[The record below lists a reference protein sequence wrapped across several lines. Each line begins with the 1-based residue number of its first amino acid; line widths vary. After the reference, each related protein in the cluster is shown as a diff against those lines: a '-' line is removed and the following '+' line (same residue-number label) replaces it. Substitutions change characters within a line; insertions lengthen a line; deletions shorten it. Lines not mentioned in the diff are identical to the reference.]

1 MRQVLLKNGASVR
14 FLNMHGDGSAQSGK
28 REQNKAR
35 NRAEILEAARSVFA
49 EIGYDAASIRDV
61 VARTELAPGTFY
73 NYFPDKRSVLVALI
87 RESGAEG
94 ARRVREARAR
104 AKTLEE
110 FVYNGFRAY
119 FEFVGSHDRVTFEL
133 MRRNVS
139 TLRSLGLDETGFT
152 LGLNELRADLK
163 NGIAAGLVPDISI
176 EYVPAAI
183 GAVAFEVGAVMVAK
197 DPPDIDGAT
206 EFASE
211 LCLGAIERLSRV
223 QRGRPSARKPQKR
236 TNKVGK

>member
-1 MRQVLLKNGASVR
+1 
-14 FLNMHGDGSAQSGK
+14 MHGHGAAQSGK

-35 NRAEILEAARSVFA
+35 NRAEILDAARSVFA

-61 VARTELAPGTFY
+61 VARTDLAPGTFY
-73 NYFPDKRSVLVALI
+73 NYFPDKRSVLVALV

-104 AKTLEE
+104 ATTLEE

-119 FEFVGSHDRVTFEL
+119 FEFVGSHDRITFEL

-152 LGLNELRADLK
+152 LGLSELRADLK
-163 NGIAAGLVPDISI
+163 TAMASGLVPNIPI
-176 EYVPAAI
+176 EYAPAAI
-183 GAVAFEVGAVMVAK
+183 GAVAFEVGALMVAS
-197 DPPDIDGAT
+197 DPPDIEGAT
-206 EFASE
+206 LFASE
-211 LCLGAIERLSRV
+211 LCLGAIERLSRLQAGRAPAPRKTSSSRERAPV
-223 QRGRPSARKPQKR
+223 PKRGS
-236 TNKVGK
+236 NKTGK

>member
-1 MRQVLLKNGASVR
+1 
-14 FLNMHGDGSAQSGK
+14 MHGDGSAQSGK

-61 VARTELAPGTFY
+61 VARTGLAPGTFY
-73 NYFPDKRSVLVALI
+73 NYFPDKRSVLVALV

-104 AKTLEE
+104 ATSLEE

-119 FEFVGSHDRVTFEL
+119 FEFVGSHDRITFEL

-152 LGLNELRADLK
+152 LGLAELRSDLK
-163 NGIAAGLVPDISI
+163 TAMASGLVPNIPID
-176 EYVPAAI
+176 YAPAAI
-183 GAVAFEVGAVMVAK
+183 GAVAFEVGALMVAC

-206 EFASE
+206 VFASE
-211 LCLGAIERLSRV
+211 LCLGAIDRLSRL
-223 QRGRPSARKPQKR
+223 QGARPPAPRKTSSARERAPAPRRRQTK
-236 TNKVGK
+236 TGK

>member
-1 MRQVLLKNGASVR
+1 MSGE
-14 FLNMHGDGSAQSGK
+14 GTTQSGK

-35 NRAEILEAARSVFA
+35 NRAEILLAARDVFA
-49 EIGYDAASIRDV
+49 GIGYDAASIRDI
-61 VARTELAPGTFY
+61 VARTDLAPGTFY
-73 NYFPDKRSVLVALI
+73 NYFPDKRSVLVALV

-94 ARRVREARAR
+94 ARRVREARAQ

-119 FEFVGSHDRVTFEL
+119 FEFIGSHDRVSFEL

-152 LGLNELRADLK
+152 LGLDELRSDLK
-163 NGIAAGLVPDISI
+163 RAIDSGLVPDISI
-176 EYVPAAI
+176 QYVPAAI
-183 GAVAFEVGAVMVAK
+183 GAVAFEVGALMVAS

-206 EFASE
+206 QFASE
-211 LCLGAIERLSRV
+211 LCLGAIERLHRIQQKRV
-223 QRGRPSARKPQKR
+223 GTRKPAKR
-236 TNKVGK
+236 GSSQLKKVKSP

>member
-1 MRQVLLKNGASVR
+1 
-14 FLNMHGDGSAQSGK
+14 MHGDGSAQSGK

-35 NRAEILEAARSVFA
+35 NRAEILDAARSVFA

-73 NYFPDKRSVLVALI
+73 NYFPDKRSVLVALV
-87 RESGAEG
+87 REAGAEG

-104 AKTLEE
+104 ATSLEE

-119 FEFVGSHDRVTFEL
+119 FEFVGSHDRITFEL

-152 LGLNELRADLK
+152 LGLSELRADLK
-163 NGIAAGLVPDISI
+163 TAIASGLVPDISI

-183 GAVAFEVGAVMVAK
+183 GAVAFEVGALMAAK
-197 DPPDIDGAT
+197 DPPDIEGAT
-206 EFASE
+206 VFASE
-211 LCLGAIERLSRV
+211 LCLGAIDRLSRL
-223 QRGRPSARKPQKR
+223 QPSRASTQARKIGKQLKPTRGHGQKR
-236 TNKVGK
+236 QDKGRN

>member
-1 MRQVLLKNGASVR
+1 MQR
-14 FLNMHGDGSAQSGK
+14 DGQAQSGK

-35 NRAEILEAARSVFA
+35 NRAEILDAARAVFA

-61 VARTELAPGTFY
+61 VARTDLAPGTFY
-73 NYFPDKRSVLVALI
+73 NYFPDKRSVLVALV

-94 ARRVREARAR
+94 ARRVREARAQ
-104 AKTLEE
+104 AKSLEE

-119 FEFVGSHDRVTFEL
+119 FEFVGSHDRTTFEL

-152 LGLNELRADLK
+152 LGLSELHADLRTA
-163 NGIAAGLVPDISI
+163 IASGLVPEISI
-176 EYVPAAI
+176 HYVPAAI
-183 GAVAFEVGAVMVAK
+183 GAVAFEVGALMVASE
-197 DPPDIDGAT
+197 PPDIEGAT

-211 LCLGAIERLSRV
+211 LCLGAIERLHRLQLKREGTRKTV
-223 QRGRPSARKPQKR
+223 KRGAK
-236 TNKVGK
+236 TGK

>member
-1 MRQVLLKNGASVR
+1 
-14 FLNMHGDGSAQSGK
+14 MHGQTHSGK

-35 NRAEILEAARSVFA
+35 NRAEILDAARAVFA

-61 VARTELAPGTFY
+61 VARTDLAPGTFY
-73 NYFPDKRSVLVALI
+73 NYFPDKRSVLVALV

-94 ARRVREARAR
+94 ARRVREARAQ
-104 AKTLEE
+104 AKSLEE

-119 FEFVGSHDRVTFEL
+119 FEFVGSDRTSFEL

-152 LGLNELRADLK
+152 LGLSELHADLK
-163 NGIAAGLVPDISI
+163 AAIASGLVPEISI
-176 EYVPAAI
+176 HYVPAAI
-183 GAVAFEVGAVMVAK
+183 GAVAFEVGALMVASE
-197 DPPDIDGAT
+197 PPDIEGAT

-211 LCLGAIERLSRV
+211 LCLGAIERLHRLQVKKESTRKTV
-223 QRGRPSARKPQKR
+223 KRGPK
-236 TNKVGK
+236 TGK